1 MVFFS
6 LNYMNAQRVYGEFQC
21 YNGEIKTAVVLKKGK
36 SKGAVY
42 LNLDSKGDQ
51 SIIFKTKRQR
61 HDFISFLNT
70 SLTKFK
76 KWKQEA
82 IQNDSKNVVKEIG
95 SAKVGNS
102 LSFNHGSWH
111 FAKGKTTV
119 IAKMVIAKYGHP
131 AYALVIPKRVS
142 DSNEYTNSERRIIL
156 FNTEEEVID
165 LVDLLSDKVI
175 KDFISNT
182 SN

>member
-1 MVFFS
+1 
-6 LNYMNAQRVYGEFQC
+6 MNAQRVYGEFQC

-51 SIIFKTKRQR
+51 SIIFKTKKQR
-61 HDFISFLNT
+61 HAFIDFLNS
-70 SLTKFK
+70 SLVKFK

-82 IQNDSKNVVKEIG
+82 IENNSKNVVKDIE

-102 LSFNHGSWH
+102 LAFNKGSLH

-119 IAKMVIAKYGHP
+119 IAKMIIAKYGPP
-131 AYALVIPKRVS
+131 AYALVIPQRVS
-142 DSNEYTNSERRIIL
+142 GSNKYNKSKRSIIL
-156 FNTEEEVID
+156 FNTEEEVSALI
-165 LVDLLSDKVI
+165 LLLSDKVI
-175 KDFISNT
+175 KDFISNQ